1 MDTIKVAGRVIGT
14 ASTTNMQCVVC
25 GFVQKPLDDG
35 MRVVRIPRLSAED
48 WFLPVHNGCLA
59 TSYSTFGSIVAIVL
73 GALDESKF

>member
-1 MDTIKVAGRVIGT
+1 
-14 ASTTNMQCVVC
+14 
-25 GFVQKPLDDG
+25 